1 MANVSFME
9 NENQMIIDATI
20 QEIGMELFDQW
31 NDSNLDEGILYADW
45 KIAQMSNSN
54 YLKGRF
60 NQHWELTPE
69 DEYYLEWDEEA

>member
-1 MANVSFME
+1 
-9 NENQMIIDATI
+9 
-20 QEIGMELFDQW
+20 MELFNQW

-45 KIAQMSNSN
+45 KIAQMSNDN